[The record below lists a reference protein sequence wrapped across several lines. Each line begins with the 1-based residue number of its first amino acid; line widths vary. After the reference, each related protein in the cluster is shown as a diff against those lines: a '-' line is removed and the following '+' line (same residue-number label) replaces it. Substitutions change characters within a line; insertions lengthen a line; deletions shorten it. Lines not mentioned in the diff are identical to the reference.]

1 MVSYNTPMETIDQ
14 LRSRINTYVNANNRE
29 WSGFGLNIDKMEYQN
44 AIHLIVAMERMF
56 PTLQHCDVL
65 TRLVQIGPTGKTGV
79 VGGLDEPRSCVI

>member
-1 MVSYNTPMETIDQ
+1 MEAIDQ

-56 PTLQHCDVL
+56 PKLQRCDVL

-79 VGGLDEPRSCVI
+79 VGGLGEPRLCVT